1 MTRLTQTVQQM
12 VTLQQQPAPAGAVNA
27 LNPPEDS
34 NFQWTALRS
43 PLDATFPLPAT
54 GVVQRIA
61 AGLFV
66 KIQANVL
73 TSRDLH
79 EARFAVDMM
88 ADWEE
93 MDEELRM
100 VFQRVN
106 LYAIV
111 ATHGWPTAIAATTAT
126 TNALTCFLPPGLQP
140 IVQQPRQKQQRGQQQ
155 QGGGRQRNRQPAA
168 ATAPVQAPA
177 PLQLRH
183 NVGDEI
189 SYAYF

>member
-1 MTRLTQTVQQM
+1 MDS
-12 VTLQQQPAPAGAVNA
+12 PA
-27 LNPPEDS
+27 
-34 NFQWTALRS
+34 F
-43 PLDATFPLPAT
+43 PLDAPFLLPAT

-61 AGLFV
+61 AGLFA

-73 TSRDLH
+73 SSRDLH

-93 MDEELRM
+93 MDEELRTR

-111 ATHGWPTAIAATTAT
+111 ATHGWPTAIAATTAP

-155 QGGGRQRNRQPAA
+155 QGGGRQHNRQPAA

-183 NVGDEI
+183 NKGDEI